1 MNLIC
6 ENGIYLNEN
15 LETKEDVLK
24 KLSEIAVKEGIAQ
37 DSKILYNAFLE
48 REKTSS
54 TGMMDGF
61 SIPHAKSD
69 TINKTQILVIRNN
82 NGISDWETL
91 DDSEVNLVIAIL
103 VPKEN
108 VNETHL
114 KVLSNVSRKLMS
126 DENVK
131 LLKNTKSKEDIIRM
145 LS

>member
-103 VPKEN
+103 VSKEN

>member
-6 ENGIYLNEN
+6 ENCIYLNEN
-15 LETKEDVLK
+15 LKTKDEALK

-37 DSKILYNAFLE
+37 DSKILYDDFIK
-48 REKTSS
+48 REKISS

-69 TINKTQILVIRNN
+69 TINKAQILVIRNN
-82 NGISDWETL
+82 NGLSNWETL
-91 DDSEVNLVIAIL
+91 DDSEVKLVIAIL
-103 VPKEN
+103 VPNKN

-126 DENVK
+126 DENVR
-131 LLKNTKSKEDIIRM
+131 LLKNTESKEDIISI

>member
-15 LETKEDVLK
+15 LKTKDEVLK

-37 DSKILYNAFLE
+37 DSKILYDAFIE

-61 SIPHAKSD
+61 SIPHAKSE
-69 TINKTQILVIRNN
+69 TINKAQILVIRNN
-82 NGISDWETL
+82 NGLSDWETL
-91 DDSEVNLVIAIL
+91 DDTEVNLVIAIL
-103 VPKEN
+103 VPNEN

-126 DENVK
+126 DENVRI
-131 LLKNTKSKEDIIRM
+131 LKNTDSKEDIMRI

>member
-6 ENGIYLNEN
+6 ENGIHLNEN
-15 LETKEDVLK
+15 LKTKDETIK
-24 KLSEIAVKEGIAQ
+24 KLSEIAVKEGFAQ
-37 DSKILYNAFLE
+37 DSKILYDAFIE

-69 TINKTQILVIRNN
+69 TINKAQILVIRNN
-82 NGISDWETL
+82 NGLSDWETL
-91 DDSEVNLVIAIL
+91 DDSEVKLVIAIL
-103 VPKEN
+103 VPNEN

-126 DENVK
+126 DENVQ
-131 LLKNTKSKEDIIRM
+131 LLKKTNSKEDIIGV

>member
-15 LETKEDVLK
+15 LKTKDEVLK

-37 DSKILYNAFLE
+37 DSKILYDAFIE

-69 TINKTQILVIRNN
+69 TINKAQILVIRNN
-82 NGISDWETL
+82 NGLSDWETL
-91 DDSEVNLVIAIL
+91 DDTEVNLVIAIL
-103 VPKEN
+103 VPNEN

-131 LLKNTKSKEDIIRM
+131 LLKNTDSKEDIMRI

>member
-15 LETKEDVLK
+15 LKTKDEVLK

-37 DSKILYNAFLE
+37 DSKILYDAFIE

-61 SIPHAKSD
+61 SIPHAKSE
-69 TINKTQILVIRNN
+69 TINKAQILVIRNN
-82 NGISDWETL
+82 NGLSDWETL
-91 DDSEVNLVIAIL
+91 DDTEVNLVIAIL
-103 VPKEN
+103 VPNEN

-126 DENVK
+126 DENVRI
-131 LLKNTKSKEDIIRM
+131 LKNTDSKENIMRI

>member
-6 ENGIYLNEN
+6 ENGIHLNEN
-15 LETKEDVLK
+15 LKTKDETLK
-24 KLSEIAVKEGIAQ
+24 KLSEIAVKEGFAQ
-37 DSKILYNAFLE
+37 DSKILYDAFIE

-69 TINKTQILVIRNN
+69 TINKAQILVIRNN
-82 NGISDWETL
+82 NGLSDWETL
-91 DDSEVNLVIAIL
+91 DDSEVKLVIAIL
-103 VPKEN
+103 VPNEN

-126 DENVK
+126 DENVQ
-131 LLKNTKSKEDIIRM
+131 LLKKTNSKEDIIGV

>member
-15 LETKEDVLK
+15 LKTKDEVLK

-37 DSKILYNAFLE
+37 DSKILYDAFIE

-61 SIPHAKSD
+61 SIPHAKSE
-69 TINKTQILVIRNN
+69 TINKAQILVIRNN
-82 NGISDWETL
+82 NGLSDWETL
-91 DDSEVNLVIAIL
+91 DDTEVNLVIAIL
-103 VPKEN
+103 VPNEN

-114 KVLSNVSRKLMS
+114 KVLSNVSRKLMY
-126 DENVK
+126 DENVRI
-131 LLKNTKSKEDIIRM
+131 LKNTDSKEDIMRI

>member
-1 MNLIC
+1 MDLIC

-15 LETKEDVLK
+15 LNTKDEVLK
-24 KLSEIAVKEGIAQ
+24 KLSEIAVREGIAQ
-37 DSKILYNAFLE
+37 DSKVLYDAFLE
-48 REKTSS
+48 REKISS

-69 TINKTQILVIRNN
+69 TINKAQILVIRNN
-82 NGISDWETL
+82 KGISDWETL
-91 DDSEVNLVIAIL
+91 DNLEVNLVIAIL
-103 VPKEN
+103 VPNEN
-108 VNETHL
+108 VNEIHL

-131 LLKNTKSKEDIIRM
+131 LLKSTESKKDIIRI

>member
-15 LETKEDVLK
+15 LKTKDEALK

-37 DSKILYNAFLE
+37 DAKILYDAFIE

-69 TINKTQILVIRNN
+69 TINEAQILVIRNN
-82 NGISDWETL
+82 NGLSDWETL
-91 DDSEVNLVIAIL
+91 DDSEVKLVIAIL
-103 VPKEN
+103 VPNKN

-131 LLKNTKSKEDIIRM
+131 LIKNTDSKEDIIRI

>member
-15 LETKEDVLK
+15 LKTKDEALK

-37 DSKILYNAFLE
+37 DAKILYDAFIK

-69 TINKTQILVIRNN
+69 TINEAQILVIRNN
-82 NGISDWETL
+82 NGLSDWETL
-91 DDSEVNLVIAIL
+91 DDSEVKLVIAIL
-103 VPKEN
+103 VPNEN

-131 LLKNTKSKEDIIRM
+131 LLKNTDSKEDIIRI

>member
-82 NGISDWETL
+82 NGISDRETL

>member
-15 LETKEDVLK
+15 LKTKDEALK

-37 DSKILYNAFLE
+37 DAKILYDAFIE

-69 TINKTQILVIRNN
+69 TINEAQILVIRNN
-82 NGISDWETL
+82 NGLSDWETL
-91 DDSEVNLVIAIL
+91 DDSEVKLVIAIL
-103 VPKEN
+103 VPNKN

-131 LLKNTKSKEDIIRM
+131 LLKNTDSKEDIIRI

>member
-15 LETKEDVLK
+15 LKTKAEALK

-37 DSKILYNAFLE
+37 DSKILYDAFIE

-61 SIPHAKSD
+61 SILHAKSD
-69 TINKTQILVIRNN
+69 TINKAQILVIRNN
-82 NGISDWETL
+82 NGLSDWETL
-91 DDSEVNLVIAIL
+91 DDSEVKLVIAIL
-103 VPKEN
+103 VPNEN

-131 LLKNTKSKEDIIRM
+131 LLKNTDSKEDIIRI

>member
-37 DSKILYNAFLE
+37 DSKILYKAFLE

>member
-15 LETKEDVLK
+15 LKTKDEVLK

-37 DSKILYNAFLE
+37 DSKILYDAFIE

-54 TGMMDGF
+54 TGMMYGF
-61 SIPHAKSD
+61 SIPHAKSE
-69 TINKTQILVIRNN
+69 TINKAQILVIRNN
-82 NGISDWETL
+82 NGLSDWETL
-91 DDSEVNLVIAIL
+91 DDTEVNLVIAIL
-103 VPKEN
+103 VPNEN

-126 DENVK
+126 DENVRI
-131 LLKNTKSKEDIIRM
+131 LKNTDSKEDIMRI

>member
-15 LETKEDVLK
+15 LKTKDEALK
-24 KLSEIAVKEGIAQ
+24 KLSEIAVKEGIAK
-37 DSKILYNAFLE
+37 DAKILYDAFIK

-69 TINKTQILVIRNN
+69 TINEAQILVIRNN
-82 NGISDWETL
+82 NGLSDWETL
-91 DDSEVNLVIAIL
+91 DDSEVKLVIAIL
-103 VPKEN
+103 VPNEN

-131 LLKNTKSKEDIIRM
+131 LLKNTDSKEDIIRI

>member
-15 LETKEDVLK
+15 LKTKDEVLK

-37 DSKILYNAFLE
+37 DSKILYDAFIE

-61 SIPHAKSD
+61 SIPHAKSE
-69 TINKTQILVIRNN
+69 TINKSQILVIRNN
-82 NGISDWETL
+82 NGLSDWETL
-91 DDSEVNLVIAIL
+91 DDTEVNLVIAIL
-103 VPKEN
+103 VPNEN

-114 KVLSNVSRKLMS
+114 KVLSNVSRKLMY
-126 DENVK
+126 DENVRI
-131 LLKNTKSKEDIIRM
+131 LKNTDSKEDIMRI